1 MAARKT
7 KSKWMDNSDWLFN
20 PYSRGHKEED
30 WNKVQEDDE
39 DNELY
44 LSEVSTETETNYWGK

>member
-1 MAARKT
+1 
-7 KSKWMDNSDWLFN
+7 MDNSDWLFN

>member
-7 KSKWMDNSDWLFN
+7 KSKWMDNSDWLFR
-20 PYSRGHKEED
+20 PYSCGYKEED
-30 WNKVQEDDE
+30 WNKVQEEDK

>member
-1 MAARKT
+1 
-7 KSKWMDNSDWLFN
+7 MDNSDWLFR
-20 PYSRGHKEED
+20 PYSCGYKEED
-30 WNKVQEDDE
+30 WNKVQEEDK